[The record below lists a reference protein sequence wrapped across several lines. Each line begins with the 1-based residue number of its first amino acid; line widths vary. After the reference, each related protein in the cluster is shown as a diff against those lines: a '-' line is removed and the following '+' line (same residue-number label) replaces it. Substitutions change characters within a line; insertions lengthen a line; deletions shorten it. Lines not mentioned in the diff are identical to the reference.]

1 MKELNKSFYKFRI
14 TFNGNGGRLF
24 QEGVINEPISKDD
37 ALNMLIKNYGGSN
50 NERVVK
56 VSYLIKQKIKIARKD
71 EESSGKAQKINDGG
85 QLRMTVVRKKE

>member
-1 MKELNKSFYKFRI
+1 MKELNNSFYKFRI

-50 NERVVK
+50 SERVVK
-56 VSYLIKQKIKIARKD
+56 VSYLIK
-71 EESSGKAQKINDGG
+71 
-85 QLRMTVVRKKE
+85 LY